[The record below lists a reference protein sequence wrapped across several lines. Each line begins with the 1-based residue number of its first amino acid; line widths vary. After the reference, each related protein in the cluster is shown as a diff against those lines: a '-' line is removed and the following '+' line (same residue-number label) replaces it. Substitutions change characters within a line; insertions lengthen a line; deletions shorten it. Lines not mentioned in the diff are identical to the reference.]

1 MKQGKVDGVF
11 LSLVLIL
18 NAVGL
23 IMIFSANLYTST
35 LEGENGVVL
44 ALLKQIVQTGICIGM
59 MFLVS
64 MFDYR
69 KWSNKKLGKCLLI
82 ISIFFLIVV
91 YFTEP
96 INGARRWISIFG
108 FTTLQPSEFTKLISI
123 IYLAGLLK
131 REAYIYKKPKRFFML
146 IVLPMAIQLILI
158 IFEPSYSA
166 GVAVLAGILAVLY
179 FANVKLRY
187 TYGYVLIGIVT
198 LIGVFFTQAY
208 RIDRITGEV
217 GYQVQQS
224 LLAIGSGGW
233 SGTGLGNGKQK
244 YLFLPELQNDF
255 IFANIGEEGG
265 VIGCLLVIILFVL
278 LIHRG
283 FSIGLSSREP
293 FGYYY
298 TCSVMFLI
306 AYHFMFNIM
315 VAVGFMPVTGI
326 ALPFISSGGSSSLM
340 FCVMMGPILNLSKK
354 VGNRRRMPKIRR
366 TKQ

>member
-179 FANVKLRY
+179 FLC
-187 TYGYVLIGIVT
+187 
-198 LIGVFFTQAY
+198 
-208 RIDRITGEV
+208 
-217 GYQVQQS
+217 
-224 LLAIGSGGW
+224 
-233 SGTGLGNGKQK
+233 
-244 YLFLPELQNDF
+244 FL
-255 IFANIGEEGG
+255 
-265 VIGCLLVIILFVL
+265 
-278 LIHRG
+278 
-283 FSIGLSSREP
+283 
-293 FGYYY
+293 
-298 TCSVMFLI
+298 
-306 AYHFMFNIM
+306 
-315 VAVGFMPVTGI
+315 
-326 ALPFISSGGSSSLM
+326 
-340 FCVMMGPILNLSKK
+340 
-354 VGNRRRMPKIRR
+354 
-366 TKQ
+366 